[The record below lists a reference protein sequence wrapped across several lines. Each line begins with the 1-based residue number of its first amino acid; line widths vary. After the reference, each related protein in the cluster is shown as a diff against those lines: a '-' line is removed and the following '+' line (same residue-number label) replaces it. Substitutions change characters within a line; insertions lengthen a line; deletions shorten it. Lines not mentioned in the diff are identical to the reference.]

1 MMREKHAPEQII
13 AIMKHVDSAVAAGGT
28 VADACRTQ
36 GVAVRTYYLWR
47 KQYGGMSLAQIRQL
61 RRLQK
66 EKAHLKQQVADLSL
80 DNAILREACRQGK
93 DWTRPA
99 WRQEVVHRIEE
110 KLGVSERRAC
120 AVLLQPRATQRY
132 ASHQQ
137 EKDASLV
144 EAMQRLSRQHPQ
156 YGYRRIMALLRAEG
170 WSVNHK
176 RVYRLW
182 HREQMGKTTPCS
194 TAQKELSEQ

>member
-1 MMREKHAPEQII
+1 MKQERHVSEQII
-13 AIMKHVDSAVAAGGT
+13 AIMKHVDIAVAAGGT
-28 VADACRTQ
+28 VANACRIQ
-36 GVAVRTYYLWR
+36 GIAIRTYYLWR
-47 KQYGGMSLAQIRQL
+47 KRYGGMNLAQIKQL

-66 EKAHLKQQVADLSL
+66 ENAHLKQQVADLSL
-80 DNAILREACRQGK
+80 DNAILREAWHLGK
-93 DWTRPA
+93 DWARPA

-137 EKDASLV
+137 EKDAPLV
-144 EAMQRLSRQHPQ
+144 EAMQRLSQQHPR

-182 HREQMGKTTPCS
+182 HREQTGRTTTPS
-194 TAQKELSEQ
+194 ISQEESSGQ